1 MRRRRHGCW
10 ARELIET
17 ERLIL
22 RKPRPSDHAAL
33 FAMWADPVMMADLGP
48 VKDDAA
54 SIATLARHDGYRH
67 EGLGFFTVERKSDWA
82 VVGFCGLKRGD
93 PPHPIA
99 GEVEAGWMIARPY
112 WRQGYALEAMRAVLD
127 WGWESFDMQRI
138 VAITAE
144 RNLASQAMMTRLGMV
159 RLADGDFEHHAFVP
173 GDPLRR
179 IVTYSIN
186 RP

>member
-1 MRRRRHGCW
+1 MRRMRRGCW
-10 ARELIET
+10 VPDLIET
-17 ERLIL
+17 DRLIL

-67 EGLGFFTVERKSDWA
+67 EGLGFLTVERKSDWA
-82 VVGFCGLKRGD
+82 VLGFCGLKRGD

-99 GEVEAGWMIARPY
+99 GEIEAGWQIAQPF
-112 WRQGYALEAMRAVLD
+112 WRQGYALEAMRAVFD
-127 WGWESFDMQRI
+127 WGWASFDMPRI

-144 RNLASQAMMTRLGMV
+144 RNLASQGMMTRLGMT
-159 RLADGDFEHHAFVP
+159 RQADGDFEHHAFAP
-173 GDPLRR
+173 GDPLRQ